1 MIPNKIKSK
10 IKAQTKFIRKKETHM
25 HNKNKIIGLINF
37 ADISVKGK
45 YIELRETVNKLKII
59 ENV

>member
-1 MIPNKIKSK
+1 
-10 IKAQTKFIRKKETHM
+10 M